1 MPVYPKDRLKKA
13 TREQEKHPRGRM
25 QDKAGEIARD
35 NVSKLIRG
43 KFSFDPKKN

>member
-1 MPVYPKDRLKKA
+1 
-13 TREQEKHPRGRM
+13 M

-43 KFSFDPKKN
+43 KFSFDPKKKLNKTLLFDTKLLIKK